1 MDNSNKE
8 KTYHQKYYEKNREKI
23 IARSLTRYYA
33 DRESALIRQK
43 TPAYREK
50 NLAWQ
55 AANQDKI
62 IAWREAN
69 KDKIRIWLEANREK
83 VNAYSRNKTRR
94 IRAMRK
100 GIGYEPYTEY
110 QVLELYGT
118 DCHICGKPIDMKA
131 PRRCGLTNWEY
142 GLQIDHV
149 IPLSKEGQD
158 TLKNVRPSHGICNL
172 RKGSKTY
179 PQDMD
184 TL

>member
-50 NLAWQ
+50 NLAW
-55 AANQDKI
+55 
-62 IAWREAN
+62 REAN
-69 KDKIRIWLEANREK
+69 KDKIRIWFEANREK
-83 VNAYSRNKTRR
+83 VNAYSRNKARR
-94 IRAMRK
+94 IKAMRK

-158 TLKNVRPSHGICNL
+158 KLKNVRPSHGICNL

-184 TL
+184 TF